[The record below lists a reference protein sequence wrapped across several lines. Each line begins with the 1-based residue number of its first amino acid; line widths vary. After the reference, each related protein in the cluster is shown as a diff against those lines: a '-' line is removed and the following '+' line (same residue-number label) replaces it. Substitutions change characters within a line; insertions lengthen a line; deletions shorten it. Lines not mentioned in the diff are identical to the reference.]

1 MCTEGSAR
9 TEPHAYR
16 PFLPTA
22 LAMRVFTVKLWVP
35 EGEQIK
41 RTLLAGGDGTDGGEG
56 LTLKSLA
63 GGGGGVSGFDFLPNP
78 NM

>member
-1 MCTEGSAR
+1 
-9 TEPHAYR
+9 
-16 PFLPTA
+16 LPTA
-22 LAMRVFTVKLWVP
+22 LPMRVFTVKLWVP

-63 GGGGGVSGFDFLPNP
+63 GGGGGVSGVMSGFDFLPNP

>member
-1 MCTEGSAR
+1 
-9 TEPHAYR
+9 
-16 PFLPTA
+16 LPTA

-41 RTLLAGGDGTDGGEG
+41 RTLLAGGDGTDGGDG
-56 LTLKSLA
+56 FTLKSLA
-63 GGGGGVSGFDFLPNP
+63 GGGVSGVMSGFDFLPNP

>member
-1 MCTEGSAR
+1 
-9 TEPHAYR
+9 
-16 PFLPTA
+16 
-22 LAMRVFTVKLWVP
+22 MRVFTVKLWVP

-63 GGGGGVSGFDFLPNP
+63 GGGGGGVSGFDFLPNP